1 MLKRPIQV
9 FATIVCA
16 GLALAACGQKPEET
30 PAAEPEAT
38 AGTATEPPTASL
50 PRTHSSDGAQVFF
63 ISPADGAT
71 VSNPVK
77 IEFGIEGM
85 SLAKAGDDQPLSGH
99 HHLIVDAGM
108 PDESLPIP
116 ADENYIH
123 FGDASS
129 SAELTLAPGTHTLC
143 LLLGDH
149 LHIPHDPPVISEM
162 ITITVE

>member
-1 MLKRPIQV
+1 MPIRRSQV
-9 FATIVCA
+9 F
-16 GLALAACGQKPEET
+16 
-30 PAAEPEAT
+30 
-38 AGTATEPPTASL
+38 TASCCIAL
-50 PRTHSSDGAQVFF
+50 LLTACDRSGNETASDTEVASEAPTEIAATTIPRTPSPSGARVFI
-63 ISPADGAT
+63 ISPTDGAT

-85 SLAKAGDDQPLSGH
+85 ELAKAGDNKLNTGH

-116 ADENYIH
+116 ANDNYIH
-123 FGDASS
+123 FGDASAS
-129 SAELTLAPGTHTLC
+129 VELTLEPGSHTLC

-162 ITITVE
+162 ITIVVE